1 MWATKGLTGSSGL
14 CPLGQNECQEM
25 ARTGKYL
32 GAGRMRAPVAHQ
44 PLSHILSALK
54 TMADLRR
61 AVLEERTPKNT
72 LKLCLETKAPPTPV
86 QPQKQPLAP
95 MRLLQYSQVLLL
107 GKDMAWR
114 DRAGVPVSSL
124 SGASPGITAQST
136 PLLAHPWSIV
146 CTS

>member
-1 MWATKGLTGSSGL
+1 
-14 CPLGQNECQEM
+14 M

-61 AVLEERTPKNT
+61 AVLVERT
-72 LKLCLETKAPPTPV
+72 KLCLETKAPPTPG

-124 SGASPGITAQST
+124 SGAPPGITAQSI